1 MLAAPPAAAMTY
13 VNDSRGLEPSV
24 YGGGGSPSST
34 PLPDASPLVS
44 RGNAALVSVATLH
57 SASSSARV
65 SSKEGAGAVA
75 RSESQTASVMALLT
89 RWSSDW
95 GGK

>member
-1 MLAAPPAAAMTY
+1 M
-13 VNDSRGLEPSV
+13 NDSSGLEPSV

-34 PLPDASPLVS
+34 PFPDDSPLVS
-44 RGNAALVSVATLH
+44 LGNAVLVSAVALA

-65 SSKEGAGAVA
+65 SSKEGAGAVTS
-75 RSESQTASVMALLT
+75 RGSQAASVTADLM
-89 RWSSDW
+89 RCSSEK